1 MNKVSNFFKLLQK
14 SFKKFWYDRCL
25 EQAAA
30 LTYATILSLVPIVTI
45 SFSVVSRFKL
55 SEVEIRAFL
64 LKYFLPESNLI
75 DIIENNIEKFIKN
88 TATLSIVSLIALFLI
103 SIALLGMVEKAFNRI
118 WRVEKGRS
126 LFHKFITFWTMLT
139 LTPVLLGISIGVVG
153 RLEHFS
159 LSPFLISL
167 SLSFIALFFLYWLFP
182 ATKVS
187 LKAALFGSFIASLF
201 FEIAKWAFKYYI
213 SYYATFDKIYGA
225 LSVIP
230 VFFVWLFWSWT
241 IVLLGAESSFIFDHP
256 SIPLKA
262 SYHYHLFSPVLVLLE
277 ILKNFQ
283 EKKKRLTAHDLAQ
296 RLNLPVEVVNIIV
309 NDFFKKGWI
318 VYTENG
324 CWLPNCPLE
333 ELRLIEII
341 NIDQENK
348 INKIWETIKECLQK
362 TWKNITLGELISE
375 ERQNNGFRHRYKKDR
390 NSSK

>member
-1 MNKVSNFFKLLQK
+1 MKKVSNFFKLLQK
-14 SFKKFWYDRCL
+14 SLKKFWYDRCL

-45 SFSVVSRFKL
+45 SFSVVGRFKL

-139 LTPVLLGISIGVVG
+139 LTPVLLGISVGVVG

-256 SIPLKA
+256 SIPLKT

-318 VYTENG
+318 AYTENG

-375 ERQNNGFRHRYKKDR
+375 KRQNNGFRHRHKKNR